1 MGHCSPALRVARSGV
16 VGRLRIM
23 GMPWPLRL
31 WAWSEIHKHRN
42 PIHTLLR
49 GQTVRAIFF
58 FISHFLFS
66 KLNTLMDYFSKMVSR
81 HKHRLGLSCDWFPLY
96 FMYYVIMV
104 VLRIV
109 RVEIFFCKS
118 QILILQLLLFYVKL
132 WMLHER

>member
-81 HKHRLGLSCDWFPLY
+81 HKHRLGLSSDWFPLY
-96 FMYYVIMV
+96 FMYYYGT
-104 VLRIV
+104 V
-109 RVEIFFCKS
+109 RNSTCRNLFCKS
-118 QILILQLLLFYVKL
+118 QILMLQLLFFYVKL